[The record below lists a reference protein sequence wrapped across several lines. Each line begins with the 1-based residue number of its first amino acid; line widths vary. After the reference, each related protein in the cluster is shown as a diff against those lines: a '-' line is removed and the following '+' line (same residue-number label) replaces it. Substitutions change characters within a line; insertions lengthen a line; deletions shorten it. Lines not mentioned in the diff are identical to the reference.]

1 MKKVIMIPLIFCNL
15 ISFSVVANE
24 ELNTAV
30 EQLNVDKVQA
40 ILEKSPEVLTTAEAR
55 LRIAETKALINRLFH
70 NKIKHM
76 ALFFGTSF
84 IANWAL
90 GELVG
95 LISAKTIFKFDPLH
109 EELEFISV
117 EQHMMYQRG
126 RAWGTGF
133 FAGLLGFT
141 GSCFFFPLNK
151 YQRLEQIFH
160 NQIQRL
166 EREIA
171 LSEMWTP
178 RST

>member
-1 MKKVIMIPLIFCNL
+1 MKKVIIIPLIFCNL

-30 EQLNVDKVQA
+30 DQLNVDKVQA
-40 ILEKSPEVLTTAEAR
+40 ILEKNSEVLTAAESR
-55 LRIAETKALINRLFH
+55 LLITEIKILMNRLFH

-109 EELEFISV
+109 EELEFIGV
-117 EQHMMYQRG
+117 EQHIMYQEARARG
-126 RAWGTGF
+126 SGLF
-133 FAGLLGFT
+133 VGLLGFA
-141 GSCFFFPLNK
+141 GSCFFFPINK

-160 NQIQRL
+160 NQILRL

-171 LSEMWTP
+171 LSEMWGSP
-178 RST
+178 